1 MKTEA
6 VIFSGVAFFFAGVTV
21 PYAVY
26 SADPAGTAALVL
38 ACVMAS
44 LIAFFLTVQYR
55 RAGRRPEDRRS
66 GEISERGGPL
76 DFFPPSSPWPPV
88 TALGVTLAAAGVVLG
103 LWLFLI
109 GLGLTAGGVGGFAFQ
124 HARMDD

>member
-6 VIFSGVAFFFAGVTV
+6 VIFSGVALFFGGVTV

-26 SADPAGTAALVL
+26 SADPAGTAALVI
-38 ACVMAS
+38 ACLMAL
-44 LIAFFLTVQYR
+44 LIAFFLAVQYLR
-55 RAGRRPEDRRS
+55 GGRRPEDRRS

-76 DFFPPSSPWPPV
+76 DFFPPGSPWPPV

-124 HARMDD
+124 YARMDD